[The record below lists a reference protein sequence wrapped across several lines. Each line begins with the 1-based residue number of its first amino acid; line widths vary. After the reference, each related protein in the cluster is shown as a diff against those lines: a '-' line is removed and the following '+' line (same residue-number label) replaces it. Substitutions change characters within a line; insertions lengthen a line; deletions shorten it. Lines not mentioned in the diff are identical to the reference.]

1 MDARKLTDLSC
12 DELREQVRLC
22 HEHFRRCL
30 RALGGDP
37 HVEPVELFMDGSLG
51 DSDDLELFYQCKKKG
66 EEK

>member
-1 MDARKLTDLSC
+1 MEGRKLEDLSC
-12 DELREQVRLC
+12 GELREQVRLC

-51 DSDDLELFYQCKKKG
+51 DSDDLELFYQCMKSAHAK
-66 EEK
+66 